1 MAEAGRCHPALLGM
15 AGFLSF
21 DARACLS
28 LAIRVAWIA
37 MTRALF
43 LALILPALMVSC
55 GHLKGRKA
63 KKEKPEENPSGQATL
78 VGMVEMVNPEQDYVV
93 IRTEAPVGYPAGTEL
108 IALGAG
114 GNRSRV
120 VLTPERK
127 GLHLTADIK
136 SGQPQV
142 SNLVLYYPPA
152 PTEPTPAPTPTPT
165 SPATPPAPT
174 PAMSPDASAAAP
186 VPGLPPL
193 PTQPGL
199 PAAPSPTMPPQPL
212 PSAPPVGGSV
222 PDLSGLEPV
231 VR

>member
-1 MAEAGRCHPALLGM
+1 
-15 AGFLSF
+15 
-21 DARACLS
+21 
-28 LAIRVAWIA
+28 

-43 LALILPALMVSC
+43 LALIFPALMVSC
-55 GHLKGRKA
+55 GHLKSRKT

-78 VGMVEMVNPEQDYVV
+78 IGMVEMVNPEQDYVV

-114 GNRSRV
+114 GSRSRV

-142 SNLVLYYPPA
+142 ANLVLYYPPA
-152 PTEPTPAPTPTPT
+152 APEPTPAPTPTTT
-165 SPATPPAPT
+165 SPASPPVPT
-174 PAMSPDASAAAP
+174 PALSPAASASAP
-186 VPGLPPL
+186 EPGIPSLPAQPGLQPLPAASPPAQPAPPL
-193 PTQPGL
+193 P
-199 PAAPSPTMPPQPL
+199 M
-212 PSAPPVGGSV
+212 APPGGGAF
-222 PDLSGLEPV
+222 PDPSGLEPV